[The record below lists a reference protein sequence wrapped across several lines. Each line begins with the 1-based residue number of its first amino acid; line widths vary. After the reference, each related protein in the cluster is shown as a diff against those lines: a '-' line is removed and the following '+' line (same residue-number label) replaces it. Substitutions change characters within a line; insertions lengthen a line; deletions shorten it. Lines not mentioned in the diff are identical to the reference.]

1 MWAKS
6 GDIMVIWTLILV
18 FLGTMVLG
26 FPVAFCLGITSLV
39 VLFIGDVPLLLIAQ
53 RMFTG
58 IDSFPLMAVP
68 FFVLAGELMNR
79 GGTTRRLIDFANVLV
94 GRVPGGLAHTN
105 ILASMFFGGISG
117 SAVADAAAMGT
128 ILVPGMTRKGF
139 PAGFSAAVTAAS
151 ATMGPIIP
159 PSILMVLMGVTTGLS
174 IGGLF
179 AAGIVPGLILGLS
192 MMGLSFFMALRYG
205 FPRESF
211 PLSPGI
217 IFKEFVSAV
226 PALLAPIIIL
236 GGILGGIFTPTESA
250 AVAVLYAFL
259 LGRFVY
265 KELSFKDLGQIFVE
279 SGTTTAVLL
288 LIIGMAN
295 IFAWILTSEQIP
307 TRIAAAM
314 TALTDNPYLILM
326 IINVFLLFIGMF
338 LEGGAAIIILAPTLL
353 SVTSALGIDPL
364 HFGLVMVLNI
374 AVGLLTPPLGVCLF
388 VVCGVTGISLSRII
402 RSVLPFLALELLVLL
417 LVTYVPSVILWIPGL
432 LGYM

>member
-1 MWAKS
+1 
-6 GDIMVIWTLILV
+6 MVIWTLILV
-18 FLGTMVLG
+18 FLGTMLLG

-139 PAGFSAAVTAAS
+139 PPGFSAAVTAAS

-205 FPRESF
+205 FPRETF

-226 PALLAPIIIL
+226 PALLAPLIIL

-259 LGRFVY
+259 LGRFIY
-265 KELSFKDLGQIFVE
+265 KELSFKDLGRIFVE

-307 TRIAAAM
+307 TRIAGAM

-388 VVCGVTGISLSRII
+388 VVCGVTGISLGRII
-402 RSVLPFLALELLVLL
+402 RSVLPFLALELAVLL

>member
-1 MWAKS
+1 M
-6 GDIMVIWTLILV
+6 ILTICIV
-18 FLGTMVLG
+18 FLTAMVLG

-39 VLFIGDVPLLLIAQ
+39 ALIMGDVPLLLIAQ

-79 GGTTRRLIDFANVLV
+79 GGTTKRLIDFANVLV

-128 ILVPGMTRKGF
+128 VLVPGMIRKGF
-139 PAGFSAAVTAAS
+139 PPGFSAAVTAAS
-151 ATMGPIIP
+151 STMGPIIP

-179 AAGIVPGLILGLS
+179 ATGIVPGLLLGIS
-192 MMGLSFFMALRYG
+192 MMGLSYFMAVRYN
-205 FPRESF
+205 FPRETF
-211 PLSPGI
+211 PLSPKI
-217 IFKEFVSAV
+217 IFKEFIRAC
-226 PALLAPIIIL
+226 PALLAPFIIL

-250 AVAVLYAFL
+250 AVAVLYAFI
-259 LGRFVY
+259 LGKYIYR
-265 KELSFKDLGQIFVE
+265 ELTFKDLADVFVQ

-288 LIIGMAN
+288 MIIGMAN
-295 IFAWILTSEQIP
+295 IFAWVLTSEQIP
-307 TRIAAAM
+307 TKIAQAMLAM
-314 TALTDNPYLILM
+314 TENPYLILM
-326 IINVFLLFIGMF
+326 IINVFLIFIGMF

-353 SVTSALGIDPL
+353 AVTNSLGIDPL
-364 HFGLVMVLNI
+364 HFGLIMVLNL

-388 VVCGVTGISLSRII
+388 VVCGVTKIDLGVII
-402 RSVLPFLALELLVLL
+402 RAVMPFLALEIGVLL
-417 LVTYVPSVILWIPGL
+417 IVTYFPSLILFIPKL

>member
-1 MWAKS
+1 
-6 GDIMVIWTLILV
+6 
-18 FLGTMVLG
+18 
-26 FPVAFCLGITSLV
+26 V
-39 VLFIGDVPLLLIAQ
+39 VLLIGDVPLLLIAQ

-139 PAGFSAAVTAAS
+139 PPGFSAAVTAAS

-217 IFKEFVSAV
+217 IFKEFVSAF
-226 PALLAPIIIL
+226 PALLAPVIIL

-259 LGRFVY
+259 LGRFIY
-265 KELSFKDLGQIFVE
+265 KELSFKDLGRIFVE

-307 TRIAAAM
+307 TRIAGAM

-353 SVTSALGIDPL
+353 GVTSALGIDPL

-388 VVCGVTGISLSRII
+388 VVCGVTGISLGRII
-402 RSVLPFLALELLVLL
+402 RSVLPFLALELAVLL
-417 LVTYVPSVILWIPGL
+417 LVTYVPAVILWIPGL

>member
-1 MWAKS
+1 
-6 GDIMVIWTLILV
+6 MVIWTLILV
-18 FLGTMVLG
+18 FLGTMLLG

-39 VLFIGDVPLLLIAQ
+39 VLFVGDVPLLLIAQ

-179 AAGIVPGLILGLS
+179 AAGIIPGLILGLS

-217 IFKEFVSAV
+217 IFKEFVSAF
-226 PALLAPIIIL
+226 PALLAPVIIL

-259 LGRFVY
+259 LGRFIY
-265 KELSFKDLGQIFVE
+265 KELSFKDLGRIFVE

-307 TRIAAAM
+307 TRIAGAM

-353 SVTSALGIDPL
+353 GVTSALGIDPL

-388 VVCGVTGISLSRII
+388 VVCGVTGISLGRII
-402 RSVLPFLALELLVLL
+402 RSVLPFLALELAVLL
-417 LVTYVPSVILWIPGL
+417 LVTYVPSVILWIPRL

>member
-1 MWAKS
+1 M
-6 GDIMVIWTLILV
+6 L
-18 FLGTMVLG
+18 LG

-39 VLFIGDVPLLLIAQ
+39 VLLIGDVPLLLIAQ

-139 PAGFSAAVTAAS
+139 PPGFSAAVTAAS

-217 IFKEFVSAV
+217 IFKEFVSAF
-226 PALLAPIIIL
+226 PALLAPVIIL

-259 LGRFVY
+259 LGRFIY
-265 KELSFKDLGQIFVE
+265 KELSFKDLGRIFVE

-307 TRIAAAM
+307 TRIAGAM

-353 SVTSALGIDPL
+353 GVTSALGIDPL

-388 VVCGVTGISLSRII
+388 VVCGVTGISLGRII
-402 RSVLPFLALELLVLL
+402 RSVLPFLALELAVLL
-417 LVTYVPSVILWIPGL
+417 LVTYVPAVILWIPGL